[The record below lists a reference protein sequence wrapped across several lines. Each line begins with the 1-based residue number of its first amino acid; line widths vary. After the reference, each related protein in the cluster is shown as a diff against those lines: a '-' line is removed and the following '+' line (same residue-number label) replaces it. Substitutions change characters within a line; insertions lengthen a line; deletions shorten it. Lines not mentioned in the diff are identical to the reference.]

1 MARTPKEP
9 SHNQQP
15 QESAPHQQPR
25 QAHKRPRKHRRHGE
39 GSIYQLKDGRYA
51 AALRVEGK
59 RKVYYGKTYKEAQEK
74 LQQALYEKK
83 QGMLATGPQQTL
95 EQFLSHW
102 IEHVQ
107 KPAVG
112 LKTYVNHRGLLYNHV
127 IPVLGKV
134 RLQQVTP
141 EKLEML
147 YALLQQEKNLKASS
161 IKIIH
166 SILGKAFGHAVRRKI
181 ISHNPCDLAVKPRVE
196 KFDIQ
201 PLNEEQA
208 KRLVEAVRGDLLF
221 EGLITVTVT
230 LGLRRGEV
238 LGLKWDDIDFVNK
251 CLYVRRSTSRVGKY
265 GIVEKEPKTKS
276 GLRKISL
283 PDFLI
288 DILKRHQERQQEHKA
303 KVGTTWKDSG
313 YVFCNSVGNFYHESN
328 LTVRYK
334 RLLQRAGLPE
344 IRFHDLR
351 HSAATI
357 LLSMGVNPK
366 VVQELLGH
374 SSFVTTMNTY
384 AHVLPS
390 MQQEAVQKLDN
401 FYQRSDD
408 KS

>member
-25 QAHKRPRKHRRHGE
+25 QAHKRPRKHHRHGE
-39 GSIYQLKDGRYA
+39 GSIYQRKDGRYA

-112 LKTYVNHRGLLYNHV
+112 IRSYINQRGVLYNHV

-134 RLQQVTP
+134 RMRQVTP

-147 YALLQQEKNLKASS
+147 YELLQQEKNLKGST
-161 IKIIH
+161 IKLVH
-166 SILGKAFGHAVRRKI
+166 ATLHKAFGYAVRRNI
-181 ISHNPCDLAVKPRVE
+181 IARNPCDLAIKPRTE

-201 PLNEEQA
+201 PLNEDQA
-208 KRLVEAVRGDLLF
+208 RRLVEIVRGDLLF
-221 EGLITVTVT
+221 EGLITITVT

-251 CLYVRRSTSRVGKY
+251 CLYIRRSVGHLGRH
-265 GIVEKEPKTKS
+265 GIIEKKPKTKS
-276 GLRKISL
+276 GLRKVNV

-288 DILKRHQERQQEHKA
+288 DILKLHRQRQEEQ
-303 KVGTTWKDSG
+303 KVKKGTAWKNSG
-313 YVFCNSVGNFYHESN
+313 YVFCNTVGNFYHEGN
-328 LTVRYK
+328 LDKRYK
-334 RLLQRAGLPE
+334 RLLKDAGLPE
-344 IRFHDLR
+344 VRFHDLR

-357 LLSMGVNPK
+357 LISMGVNPK

-374 SSFVTTMNTY
+374 SSITTTLNTY
-384 AHVLPS
+384 THVLPT
-390 MQQEAVQKLDN
+390 MQQEAMQKLHD
-401 FYQRSDD
+401 FYQKGDEIP
-408 KS
+408 